1 MYNMQQTTTNVC
13 HKWSALIWTQSVAGP
28 NRFIHTENECQN
40 GPKWRV
46 HGSISDVM
54 VTNVKS
60 EFSHILMLVGNYFG
74 CSQMT
79 MHFVIGRVIRSA
91 FGGKATKAR
100 TQTSL

>member
-1 MYNMQQTTTNVC
+1 MTYFTNKDVSFVWSPDRLHTHMYNMQQTTTNVC

-46 HGSISDVM
+46 HGLISDVM

-60 EFSHILMLVGNYFG
+60 EFSHIFCWFCWSGTILG
-74 CSQMT
+74 
-79 MHFVIGRVIRSA
+79 A
-91 FGGKATKAR
+91 AK
-100 TQTSL
+100 